1 MLDLISYEVLPPLH
15 IRRDHTSLDWD
26 TSESELHAPF
36 QQISLARAT
45 SMVGMHK
52 AKDQSGVSLP
62 RVTLIG
68 CNHGS
73 VVLRVDSPWRPTMLS
88 RRTE

>member
-1 MLDLISYEVLPPLH
+1 MLDLVFYEVLPPLH
-15 IRRDHTSLDWD
+15 ICRDRKSLGWD

-36 QQISLARAT
+36 RQISLPRAA

-73 VVLRVDSPWRPTMLS
+73 VVLRVDSTLRPTMLS